1 MNIPVHVSLE
11 WVDQMDKMSS
21 MFPPKSDPVKREDT
35 EFKKYTFRVLGNGTS
50 DPEPS
55 FFDSVV
61 PSSNGKKSFLQ
72 GDTTRNASKI
82 ALQGPGL

>member
-11 WVDQMDKMSS
+11 WVDQMSS
-21 MFPPKSDPVKREDT
+21 MFSPKSDPVKREDP
-35 EFKKYTFRVLGNGTS
+35 EFKRYTFRVLGNGTS

-61 PSSNGKKSFLQ
+61 PSSIGKKSFLQ